1 MLMQKCELSFVQII
15 VLAPTHPQHP
25 GASQTSLGKNIPPL
39 PATEVGHALV
49 FPQHTPHTGAKPTF

>member
-1 MLMQKCELSFVQII
+1 MQKCELSFVQII

-25 GASQTSLGKNIPPL
+25 GASQTSLGKNTPPL